1 MYWIWKPDDSMC
13 RGSILSEN
21 SKSKCVLYVEANYRC
36 VIATAITSIVVVLYS
51 GWTPHIRGFRS
62 YYGLRILSI
71 REAWP
76 P

>member
-1 MYWIWKPDDSMC
+1 MRTDVQL
-13 RGSILSEN
+13 RGGRRVLSCTADLRPN
-21 SKSKCVLYVEANYRC
+21 NTQKLVVGKSSGAVN
-36 VIATAITSIVVVLYS
+36 SIVVVLYL